1 MNKKLY
7 RLMNWPQIEGIVYS
21 EEDHPHETL
30 GPHIAGNSTLLQT
43 FQPGAKSVEV
53 VIRGQKTAYKMVMA
67 DEEGFFA
74 CLIPG
79 KNIGKYSYRV
89 TDKNKNVAEVRD
101 AYAFAPQLTERDINK
116 FAAGI
121 HYTVYDK
128 LGAHP
133 MTVNGTKGVYFALW
147 APNAIR
153 ASVVGDFNRW
163 DGRTHQ
169 MSRMDD
175 SGIFEIFIPDVKDG
189 DIYKYELKIKGGLI
203 YLKADPYAFGQE
215 LRPDTASV
223 VRGMK
228 FTWEDSE
235 WLAIRSARQSKEAPI
250 SVLEVY
256 LGAFEKAEGQPG
268 YLNYRE
274 IAPLLIKY
282 VKEMGYTH
290 VELMP
295 VMEHP
300 RDASLGYQMI
310 GHYAPTARYGTA
322 EDFMFFM
329 NEMHKAGIGVIL
341 DWAAA
346 DFPRDDYGLSGF
358 DGTCLYEHLDPRQGS
373 HPERGTMLYNYGRP
387 QVSNY
392 LIANALYW
400 VERYHAD
407 GIRMDA
413 VAAMLYLDYG
423 KSDGDWVANM
433 YGGNENLE
441 AVELIK
447 HLNSMMKKRN
457 PGVLMIA
464 EESSSWPQMTG
475 ALDEG
480 GLGFDMKWNVGWR
493 NDYFRYISFDPYFRA
508 HHHHELTF
516 SMIYAYSEE
525 YLLPFSHDEV
535 MNGKAGMIGK
545 MPGEAADQFANLR
558 LTYAYWMMH
567 PGKKLLLMGQDLAEL
582 EEFSEN
588 SKTKWSLLQKDEH
601 KKLNRLV
608 KELNWFYRKNPAL
621 FRRDSYP
628 DGFKWIN
635 CISAEQCMLSFIR
648 QTHNK
653 EETLVVAANFANVK
667 QEFVIGVPYEG
678 KYKEILNT
686 DAREFG
692 GKGRVNIRVK
702 EAAEKEVDEA
712 PYSFKMNSAP
722 LSLSVFQYVPYTVVE
737 QAELLKKKKEQLA
750 KKQQK
755 EKEAASKRAA
765 AKKNTKPKAKIT
777 AE

>member
-1 MNKKLY
+1 
-7 RLMNWPQIEGIVYS
+7 MNWPQIEGIVYS

-30 GPHIAGNSTLLQT
+30 GPHIVGNSTLLQT
-43 FQPGAKSVEV
+43 YQPGAKSVEAV
-53 VIRGQKTAYKMVMA
+53 MKSHKASYKMVMA
-67 DEEGFFA
+67 DEEGYFA
-74 CLIPG
+74 CMIPS
-79 KNIGKYSYRV
+79 KNIGKYNYRI
-89 TDKNKNVAEVRD
+89 TDQNKNVTEVKD
-101 AYAFAPQLTERDINK
+101 AYAFALQLTERDMNK
-116 FAAGI
+116 FEAGI
-121 HYTVYDK
+121 HYSVYDK

-133 MTVNGTKGVYFALW
+133 MTVSGTKGVQFAVW
-147 APNAIR
+147 APNAVR

-163 DGRTHQ
+163 DGRVHQ
-169 MSRMDD
+169 MSRAGD

-189 DIYKYELKIKGGLI
+189 DIYKYELKIKGGLT

-223 VRGMK
+223 VREMK
-228 FTWEDSE
+228 FQWEDSE
-235 WLAIRSARQSKEAPI
+235 WLAIRKARQGKEVPI
-250 SVLEVY
+250 SILELY
-256 LGAFEKAEGQPG
+256 LGAFKQADGGTG
-268 YLNYRE
+268 YQNYRE
-274 IAPLLIKY
+274 IARQLIPY

-310 GHYAPTARYGTA
+310 GYYAPTARYGSA

-346 DFPRDDYGLSGF
+346 DFPRDDYGMSGF
-358 DGTCLYEHLDPRQGS
+358 DGTCLYEHLDPRKGY
-373 HPERGTMLYNYGRP
+373 HPGRGTMLYNYGRP

-413 VAAMLYLDYG
+413 VASMLYLDYG
-423 KSDGDWVANM
+423 KADGDWVANI

-441 AVELIK
+441 AIEMIK
-447 HLNSMMKKRN
+447 HLNSIMKKRN

-464 EESSSWPQMTG
+464 EESSSWPQLTD
-475 ALDEG
+475 ALEEG
-480 GLGFDMKWNVGWR
+480 GLGFDIKWNTGWR
-493 NDYFRYISFDPYFRA
+493 NDYLRYIAFDPYFRA
-508 HHHHELTF
+508 HHQHELTF

-535 MNGKAGMIGK
+535 MLGKSAMIGK
-545 MPGEAADQFANLR
+545 MPGEVKDQFANLR
-558 LTYAYWMMH
+558 LTYAFWMMH
-567 PGKKLLLMGQDLAEL
+567 PGKKMLFMGQDFAEP

-588 SKTKWSLLQKDEH
+588 SAMNWAVRQEDDH

-608 KELNWFYRKNPAL
+608 KELNWFYRNNPAL
-621 FRRDSYP
+621 FLLDSHP
-628 DGFKWIN
+628 DGFRWIN

-648 QTHNK
+648 QTRKK
-653 EETLVVAANFANVK
+653 EEMLVVVANFANIK
-667 QEFVIGVPYEG
+667 QEFVIGVPFAG

-692 GKGRVNIRVK
+692 GKGRVNIRIK
-702 EAAEKEVDEA
+702 EAAGKEADDA
-712 PYSFKMNSAP
+712 PYSFNMNSAP
-722 LSLSVFQYVPYTVVE
+722 LSLSVFEYIPYTAEE
-737 QAELLKKKKEQLA
+737 QAELQKKKKEQLA
-750 KKQQK
+750 KQQQK
-755 EKEAASKRAA
+755 AKETAQKRAA
-765 AKKNTKPKAKIT
+765 KKANASKKTIIKQ
-777 AE
+777 